1 MVFYHI
7 ETKNCARPLV
17 LFLVSL
23 GGGTGFGSSKKR
35 IAEVIMTLS
44 VVRGNERSERGGE
57 VAALRRVTGACRV
70 SERRGWGERFGS
82 GPGG

>member
-1 MVFYHI
+1 M
-7 ETKNCARPLV
+7 
-17 LFLVSL
+17 
-23 GGGTGFGSSKKR
+23 GFGSSKKR

-70 SERRGWGERFGS
+70 SERRGWG
-82 GPGG
+82 